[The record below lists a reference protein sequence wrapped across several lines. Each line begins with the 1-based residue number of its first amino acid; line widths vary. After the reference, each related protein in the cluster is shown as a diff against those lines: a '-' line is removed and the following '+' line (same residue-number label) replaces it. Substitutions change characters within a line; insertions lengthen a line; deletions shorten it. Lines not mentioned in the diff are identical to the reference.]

1 STIMS
6 VSPSIPQAE
15 ALLQS
20 GIKHTGVQSVPIA
33 SVFDISQN
41 VSQTRE
47 RHGKA
52 PPATPLVSPPVI
64 HSCMAAS
71 SLSDQLSPPPVT
83 DQSFPPYA
91 QNPFMSPASS
101 TVDPAT
107 DENLGYQP
115 PLFPVSSPHEE
126 LHQLTSDIHACLDRV
141 AKSSYLS
148 QSEVL
153 SSRFGSVQ
161 FIGSNFNAMFLNS
174 RPEYTRDRLVE
185 QQRFRKARDIHQKH
199 RQQAK
204 NTNAASKRGASVS
217 LAITSY
223 SRPATWS
230 RPGASPGGP
239 ISQDRVKKGGASS
252 MSASTVLARSP
263 VGPPPIGTR
272 STSRLTVSTNVR
284 PAIQSPSIPLAIH
297 SDGITTSTES
307 GHSAVELKALPSTSP
322 RSRRAITS
330 GATRGVAG
338 SGVFPIENFP
348 RDSGRRG
355 AVASREDKNFWNLA
369 DICPPLSTLDGL
381 KEGALK
387 AEWKGNPINLSNDPN
402 LDLLHPLER
411 TLASVLR
418 LDCATYIT
426 SKRRLFLSRL
436 DCLERDKIF
445 RKTDAQNAC
454 HIDVN
459 KASRLYVAYDQV
471 GWLDAHWVQ
480 PFFNKVDLSPVQ
492 KSA

>member
-1 STIMS
+1 MS

-15 ALLQS
+15 AMLQS

-107 DENLGYQP
+107 DENLSSQP

-141 AKSSYLS
+141 AESSYLS
-148 QSEVL
+148 QSQVL

-199 RQQAK
+199 RQQPK
-204 NTNAASKRGASVS
+204 NTNAASKRRASVS
-217 LAITSY
+217 HTITSY

-230 RPGASPGGP
+230 RSGVSPGGP
-239 ISQDRVKKGGASS
+239 ISQDRVKKGGASCT
-252 MSASTVLARSP
+252 SASTVLARSP
-263 VGPPPIGTR
+263 AGPPPIGTR
-272 STSRLTVSTNVR
+272 STSRLTVSSNPCLQHHLALGELLR
-284 PAIQSPSIPLAIH
+284 P
-297 SDGITTSTES
+297 G
-307 GHSAVELKALPSTSP
+307 LP
-322 RSRRAITS
+322 
-330 GATRGVAG
+330 GGVAG
-338 SGVFPIENFP
+338 SGVFPIDNFP

-355 AVASREDKNFWNLA
+355 AVASREDKNFENLA
-369 DICPPLSTLDGL
+369 DICPPLSTLDGF

-402 LDLLHPLER
+402 LSLLHPLER

-471 GWLDAHWVQ
+471 GWLDAHWVK